1 MRLGEL
7 EEIFECDPEG
17 APVLPQWIEAD
28 PDTAEP
34 QPALEPATPEPGPLE
49 PAKVGNR

>member
-17 APVLPQWIEAD
+17 VPLDPQWIEAD
-28 PDTAEP
+28 PDTKEQPQEP
-34 QPALEPATPEPGPLE
+34 V
-49 PAKVGNR
+49 KVGK